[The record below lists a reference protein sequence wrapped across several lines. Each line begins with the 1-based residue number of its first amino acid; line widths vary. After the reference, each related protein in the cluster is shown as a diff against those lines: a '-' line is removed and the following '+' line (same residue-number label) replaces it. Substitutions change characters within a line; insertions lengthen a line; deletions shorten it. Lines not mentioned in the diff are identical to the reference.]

1 MPKDISMQ
9 HTAHHRHAPPVPPV
23 TPWSL
28 RAWPPLLWQ
37 AGRATGLRFHHL
49 GTRVTQT
56 GDRLSGVAGQT
67 MWGGSSD
74 HGEAGVA
81 WDWVEIGHGVVA
93 MADPLS
99 VITNLRLIGEE
110 GEVLTAMESALYL
123 NELVHALPWQNEV
136 ARALATPAGL
146 AQ

>member
-9 HTAHHRHAPPVPPV
+9 HTAHHLHAPSVPPV

-37 AGRATGLRFHHL
+37 AGRASGLRFHHL
-49 GTRVTQT
+49 GTRVTHPCDAL
-56 GDRLSGVAGQT
+56 GVVAGQT
-67 MWGGSSD
+67 MWGGSSAQ
-74 HGEAGVA
+74 GEAGVA
-81 WDWVEIGHGVVA
+81 WDWIEIGRGVVA

-123 NELVHALPWQNEV
+123 NELVHALPWQTEV
-136 ARALATPAGL
+136 ARAIATPVGL